1 MISKEKKAFKG
12 GGEMRSLEDI
22 KVKLYHANQKIEMLN
37 EIIENLSDGIYITD
51 GKGKTLRVN
60 RTYEKMSGLKAEELV
75 GKYMKDL
82 VEEGY
87 FSQSAS
93 LQVMKLKAPAT
104 VMYTVKT
111 GKKLLAKGVPV
122 FDEVGDIKL
131 IVNNVW
137 DLTEI
142 HNLESQTRNQEA
154 ARHKNDKDFIF
165 HSEGMDKVVELA
177 LKASK
182 VNSNILILGESGV
195 GKDVIAKLIHNASG
209 CQGEFIKIN
218 CAAIPEHLLESEL
231 FGYEYGSFTGAK
243 KEGKPGM
250 FELAKNGTIF
260 LDEIAEIPIHLQ
272 AKLLRVI
279 QEKEV
284 IRIGG
289 TKQISIHAR
298 VIAATNR
305 NLEEMVRKGSFREDL
320 FYRLNVVPIKIPPLR
335 KRKEDIIPLVHY
347 FTNVFT
353 KEYHLN
359 KRFSEKALELFYHYD
374 WKGNVRELQNV
385 IERLIVVVDK
395 NVIEEE
401 DVAEILNLEEQDI
414 FTHNSGKLKESVKQL
429 EIKLIKEALRLNK
442 TTRAAAKRLG
452 IDQSTLVRKIKKY
465 NLDYDDILHRN
476 DVL

>member
-1 MISKEKKAFKG
+1 MTNNIEKLEFKLH
-12 GGEMRSLEDI
+12 E
-22 KVKLYHANQKIEMLN
+22 ANRTIEMLN
-37 EIIENLSDGIYITD
+37 DIIENLSDGIYLTD
-51 GKGKTLRVN
+51 GEGTTLRVN
-60 RTYEKMSGLKAEELV
+60 STYEKMAGLKGEELV
-75 GKYMKDL
+75 GKNMKDL
-82 VEEGY
+82 VEDGY
-87 FSQSAS
+87 FSESAS
-93 LQVMKLKAPAT
+93 LQVMRIKAPAT

-122 FDEVGDIKL
+122 FDDEGNIKL

-142 HNLESQTRNQEA
+142 YNLESQTLNKEVSFD
-154 ARHKNDKDFIF
+154 KKDKDFIF
-165 HSEGMDKVVELA
+165 HSKAMDKVVELA

-195 GKDVIAKLIHNASG
+195 GKDVIAKLIHDASSCRG
-209 CQGEFIKIN
+209 RFVKIN

-250 FELAKNGTIF
+250 FELAEKGTIF
-260 LDEIAEIPIHLQ
+260 LDEIAELPVHLQ

-289 TKQISIHAR
+289 TKQVTIDTR

-305 NLEEMVRKGSFREDL
+305 NLEEMVRKGGFREDL

-335 KRKEDIIPLVHY
+335 ERKEDIIPLIHY
-347 FTNVFT
+347 FTNVFN
-353 KEYHLN
+353 KEYHFD
-359 KRFSEKALELFYHYD
+359 KSFTEGTLEMFYHYD

-385 IERLIVVVDK
+385 VERLIVVGDK
-395 NVIEEE
+395 KTVEEE
-401 DVAEILNLEEQDI
+401 DAIEILNLKKEGMI
-414 FTHNSGKLKESVKQL
+414 VSNSNKLKEAVKQL
-429 EIKLIKEALRLNK
+429 EIQLIKEALKSNRS
-442 TTRAAAKRLG
+442 TRAAARKLG
-452 IDQSTLVRKIKKY
+452 IDQSTLVRKIQKY
-465 NLDYDDILHRN
+465 KLNYDAILHQ
-476 DVL
+476 DDAL